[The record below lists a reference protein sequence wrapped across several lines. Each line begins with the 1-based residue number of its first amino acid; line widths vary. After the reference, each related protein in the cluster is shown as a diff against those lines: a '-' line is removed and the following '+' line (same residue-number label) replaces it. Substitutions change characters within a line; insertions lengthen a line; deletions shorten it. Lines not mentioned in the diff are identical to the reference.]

1 MTAGREVFVAV
12 PSFNHARFVE
22 RTLGSIFNQTHA
34 PKTLLV
40 IDDGSTDDSPRVIE
54 RVLKDCP
61 FASELV
67 VRENR
72 GLCRTLNEAL
82 AHATTPFFAYLGSDD
97 LWRPEFLARRTEL
110 LEKRPAAA
118 LAYGHGAI
126 VAPDD
131 RIVDSSENWAK
142 YIDGDPT
149 AMLLRGGAPL
159 SSTVLYRTA
168 ALQNVGGWNE
178 DFALEDYELYLRL
191 VGEGEFAFDA
201 GPPLAAWRRH
211 AANTSREAE
220 FMLAETLRAQ
230 RLTASR
236 LGLDAPALARANAE
250 LSWTYAEQ
258 LSRRGAHGRAFE
270 LARKHWRAAPDVV
283 SVLKMALRLTLP
295 ATVIEKRR
303 ERREREHSAR
313 HGIFL

>member
-1 MTAGREVFVAV
+1 MTTAGDLFVIV

-22 RTLGSIFNQTHA
+22 RTLRSIFRQTQN
-34 PKTLLV
+34 PGFLLV
-40 IDDGSTDDSPRVIE
+40 IDDGSDDDSPQVIE

-61 FASELV
+61 FSSELV

-82 AHATTPFFAYLGSDD
+82 ARADTPFFAYLGSDD

-110 LEKRPAAA
+110 LEKRTGAA

-126 VAPDD
+126 IAPDD
-131 RIVDSSENWAK
+131 GIVDSSENWAK
-142 YIDGDPT
+142 YVDGDPT

-168 ALQNVGGWNE
+168 ALKKIGGWNE
-178 DFALEDYELYLRL
+178 EVALEDYELYLRL

-211 AANTSREAE
+211 AGNTSREAE

-236 LGLDAPALARANAE
+236 LGLDARALARANAE

-270 LARKHWRAAPDVV
+270 LARRHWRAAPDFV

-295 ATVIEKRR
+295 ATFIEKRR
-303 ERREREHSAR
+303 ERRERDHAAR
-313 HGIFL
+313 FGTFL

>member
-1 MTAGREVFVAV
+1 MTTRGDVFVVV

-22 RTLGSIFNQTHA
+22 RMLRSIFRQTQA
-34 PKTLLV
+34 PTFLLV
-40 IDDGSTDDSPRVIE
+40 IDDGSIDDSPRVVE

-61 FASELV
+61 FSSELV

-82 AHATTPFFAYLGSDD
+82 ERANTPFFAYLGSDD
-97 LWRPEFLARRTEL
+97 LWRPEFLARRTAL
-110 LEKRPAAA
+110 LEKRPGAA

-126 VAPDD
+126 IDPDD
-131 RIVDSSENWAK
+131 GIVDSSENWAN
-142 YIDGDPT
+142 YADGDPT

-159 SSTVLYRTA
+159 SSTVVYRTA
-168 ALQNVGGWNE
+168 AIKNIGGWNE
-178 DFALEDYELYLRL
+178 EFALEDYELYLRL
-191 VGEGEFAFDA
+191 VGAGEFAFDA

-220 FMLAETLRAQ
+220 FMLAETIKAQ
-230 RLTASR
+230 RLTAAR

-258 LSRRGAHGRAFE
+258 LARRGARGRAFE
-270 LARKHWRAAPDVV
+270 LARPHWRAAPDFG
-283 SVLKMALRLTLP
+283 SVLKMALRLTVP
-295 ATVIEKRR
+295 VAVIEKRR
-303 ERREREHSAR
+303 ERREREHAAR
-313 HGIFL
+313 HGTFS